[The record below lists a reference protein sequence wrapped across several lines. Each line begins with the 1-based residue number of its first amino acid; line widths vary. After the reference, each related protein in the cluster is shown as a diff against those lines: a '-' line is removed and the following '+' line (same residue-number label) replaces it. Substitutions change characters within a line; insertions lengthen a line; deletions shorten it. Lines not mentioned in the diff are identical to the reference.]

1 MKVVRDPVHGYIELD
16 ELALRLIDT
25 PQVQR
30 LRRIRQL
37 GLSNMVYPGANHTR
51 FEHSLGTMHLANS
64 MKHNVYDDTV
74 SDNLDELS
82 AAALLHDVGHPPF
95 SHVTEDIIKKY
106 TGKGHEDVRNILRH
120 SPVAEI
126 LDDCSIDVSNVE
138 KHIKGATPIGQ
149 ILSSEIDVDRMDYLV
164 RDAHYTGVPHITDT
178 VRLIHEMKF
187 FENKLVVNSGGLRAA
202 ESLLLARFL
211 MHPTVY
217 YHHVSRI
224 AETMYVHAVEYMID
238 NDDADSVL
246 NPNDLRFMDDYQIMA
261 KLSASQGYPN
271 EIYTRLNERR
281 MFKRAIYVGFD
292 LVGENVLKLR
302 GKEHRLR
309 REIAESAGID
319 EGYVLVDIPKKPVI
333 PEMKAKVMI
342 NGEMKRLDEAST
354 LVNSLESAH
363 VMSWRMGVY
372 TLPEYKEKVRK
383 IAKDVFSVKK
393 TTTQYKLDD
402 VIA

>member
-333 PEMKAKVMI
+333 PEMKAKVMV
-342 NGEMKRLDEAST
+342 NGEMRRLDEASS
-354 LVNSLESAH
+354 LVSSLESAH

>member
-1 MKVVRDPVHGYIELD
+1 MKVVRDPIHGYIELD

-126 LDDCSIDVSNVE
+126 LNDYSIDVTNVE
-138 KHIKGATPIGQ
+138 KHIKGATPLGQ

-187 FENKLVVNSGGLRAA
+187 FENQLVVNSGGLRAA

-224 AETMYVHAVEYMID
+224 AETMYVHAVEYMIE
-238 NDDADSVL
+238 NDDNGSVL

-261 KLSASQGYPN
+261 KLSASEGYPK
-271 EIYTRLNERR
+271 EIHTRLNERR

-292 LVGENVLKLR
+292 MVGENVLKLR

-333 PEMKAKVMI
+333 PEMKARVMI
-342 NGEMKRLDEAST
+342 NGEMKRLDEASS

-363 VMSWRMGVY
+363 AMSWRMGVY
-372 TLPEYKEKVRK
+372 TLPEYKERVRK
-383 IAKDVFSVKK
+383 VAKDVFNVKK

>member
-64 MKHNVYDDTV
+64 MKYNIDDDDV
-74 SDNLDELS
+74 SGNFDELS

-106 TGKGHEDVRNILRH
+106 TGKGHEDVKNILRH
-120 SPVAEI
+120 SHVAEI
-126 LDDCSIDVSNVE
+126 LDDYSINAANVE
-138 KHIKGATPIGQ
+138 KHIKGITPIGQ

-178 VRLIHEMKF
+178 DRLIHEMRF

-224 AETMYVHAVEYMID
+224 AETMYVHAVEYMIEDGD
-238 NDDADSVL
+238 NVL
-246 NPNDLRFMDDYQIMA
+246 NPNDLRYMDDYQIMA
-261 KLSASQGYPN
+261 KLSASQGYPK

-281 MFKRAIYVGFD
+281 MFKRAIYVGFEM
-292 LVGENVLKLR
+292 VGENVLKLR

-333 PEMKAKVMI
+333 AEMKAKVMI
-342 NGEMKRLDEAST
+342 DGEMKRLDEAST
-354 LVNSLESAH
+354 LVNSLEAAH

-383 IAKDVFSVKK
+383 VAKDVFSVKK
-393 TTTQYKLDD
+393 TTTQHKLDD

>member
-64 MKHNVYDDTV
+64 MKYNIDDDDV
-74 SDNLDELS
+74 SGNFDELS

-106 TGKGHEDVRNILRH
+106 TGKGHEDVKNILRH
-120 SPVAEI
+120 SHVAEI
-126 LDDCSIDVSNVE
+126 LDDYSINAANVE
-138 KHIKGATPIGQ
+138 KHIKGITPIGQ

-164 RDAHYTGVPHITDT
+164 RDAHYTGVPHITDID
-178 VRLIHEMKF
+178 RLIHEMRF

-224 AETMYVHAVEYMID
+224 AETMYVHAVEYMIEDGD
-238 NDDADSVL
+238 NVL
-246 NPNDLRFMDDYQIMA
+246 NPNDLRYMDDYQIMA
-261 KLSASQGYPN
+261 KLSASQGYPK

-281 MFKRAIYVGFD
+281 MFKRAIYVGFEM
-292 LVGENVLKLR
+292 VGENVLKLR

-333 PEMKAKVMI
+333 AEMKAKVMI
-342 NGEMKRLDEAST
+342 DGEMKRLDEAST
-354 LVNSLESAH
+354 LVNSLEAAH

-383 IAKDVFSVKK
+383 VAKDVFSVKK
-393 TTTQYKLDD
+393 TTTQHKLDD

>member
-64 MKHNVYDDTV
+64 MKYNIDDV
-74 SDNLDELS
+74 SGNFDELS

-106 TGKGHEDVRNILRH
+106 TGKGHEDVKNILRH

-126 LDDCSIDVSNVE
+126 LDDYSINAANVE

-178 VRLIHEMKF
+178 VRLIHEMRF

-224 AETMYVHAVEYMID
+224 AETMYTHAVEYMIED
-238 NDDADSVL
+238 EGDAL
-246 NPNDLRFMDDYQIMA
+246 KPNDLRYMDDYQIMA
-261 KLSASQGYPN
+261 KLSASQGYPK

-292 LVGENVLKLR
+292 MVGDNVLKLR

-333 PEMKAKVMI
+333 SEMKAKVMI
-342 NGEMKRLDEAST
+342 DGEMKRLDEAST

-383 IAKDVFSVKK
+383 VAKDVFSVKK
-393 TTTQYKLDD
+393 TTTQHKLDD